1 MDISSDLTALG
12 RTPIAVISAGVKS
25 ILDIPKTLEYL
36 ETQEVYVA
44 AYKSDE
50 FPAFF
55 TEKSGCKVQN
65 CSLSLNSIRCFCID
79 I

>member
-1 MDISSDLTALG
+1 MFKSQQLRVSLHKSCSLTMQ
-12 RTPIAVISAGVKS
+12 
-25 ILDIPKTLEYL
+25 

-55 TEKSGCKVQN
+55 TEKSGCKVEHCQN
-65 CSLSLNSIRCFCID
+65 FHYTELSRLLLLGYLVLMWIY
-79 I
+79 